1 MDWYFVSSDEL
12 SDRFPSPESWA
23 EWGISEPES
32 FNFPNKVSAV
42 DASLTQEELNFN
54 GENLCSEVEMESST
68 YDKDQTSSTST
79 GGEFSAEFLHR
90 TALSCDQLAYQ
101 LDGLAQFDQMDDL
114 FLSSLIED
122 LPRTENVQ
130 DSFCFEPEL
139 ENDMVHGDSILTDMN
154 LDTPSISSDTQSVGS
169 SKYLKIH
176 AFSPSMEKEKIS
188 GLQFVPCNSEEK
200 HCRLI
205 TAPHVEVLVPSEHD
219 SIKENVDEET
229 SLEESVLQ
237 EMEMVMSQLT
247 DKTRIC
253 FRDAL
258 YRLAKNSRQNV
269 VTKNQNGNLQL
280 AISQWTDQDCK
291 IRPRE
296 KKTMELETN
305 TIDRAIAN
313 LMFNKMDINVHDYSV
328 QRSTTSNQ
336 EILKTTRPRN
346 YSVNEPQI
354 HGLPCYSNYSRD
366 AEGLILCQGHS
377 PKRQF
382 PT

>member
-169 SKYLKIH
+169 SKTSSDDIRALSYTYVRH
-176 AFSPSMEKEKIS
+176 E
-188 GLQFVPCNSEEK
+188 
-200 HCRLI
+200 
-205 TAPHVEVLVPSEHD
+205 APHVEVLVPSEHD